1 MPELP
6 EVEITK
12 RKLRP
17 LLGKTIVDFWSDWP
31 RALRLA
37 TLSRISQ
44 DITGRRIVRIWRRGK
59 AVFLG
64 LGEEDNSSPKKVERV
79 LGFHQRMS
87 GRLMIKTEKPTYA
100 PPTSASW
107 RTTADRQDF
116 EEQAEKQKKH
126 VHVRVIFKDG
136 VELLFQDPRK
146 FGVVWYGSPEE
157 VLKDKYIASLGPDA
171 LTVSFPQFQKRITK
185 RAGMIKPVL
194 LRQDVVAGIGNIVAD
209 EMLWEAEVH
218 PKIHISEL
226 GENEM
231 HSLFRALQT
240 ILARSIKAQ
249 GTTMRDWAHPDGSKG
264 RFQDYMR
271 VYGKKEARCSRCKNK
286 IERIVVGSR
295 GTWICSFCQRVS

>member
-37 TLSRISQ
+37 TLSHISQ

-64 LGEEDNSSPKKVERV
+64 LGEEDNSGPKKVERI

-87 GRLMIKTEKPTYA
+87 GRLTIRFKMKDLRLKK
-100 PPTSASW
+100 
-107 RTTADRQDF
+107 D
-116 EEQAEKQKKH
+116 EELKH

-171 LTVSFPQFQKRITK
+171 LAVSFPQFQKRITK

-209 EMLWEAEVH
+209 EMLWEAQVH

-226 GENEM
+226 GENEI
-231 HSLFRALQT
+231 HSLFRSLQT
-240 ILARSIKAQ
+240 ILTRSIKAQ

-271 VYGKKEARCSRCKNK
+271 VYGKKGARCSRCKNK

>member
-17 LLGKTIVDFWSDWP
+17 HLGKTIVDFWSDWP

-44 DITGRRIVRIWRRGK
+44 DITGRRIVLIWRRGK

-64 LGEEDNSSPKKVERV
+64 LGEEDNSVSKKVERV

-87 GRLMIKTEKPTYA
+87 GRLTIRFKMKDLRLKKA
-100 PPTSASW
+100 
-107 RTTADRQDF
+107 
-116 EEQAEKQKKH
+116 EELKH

-171 LTVSFPQFQKRITK
+171 LTVSFPQFQKRITR

-209 EMLWEAEVH
+209 EMLWEAHVH
-218 PKIHISEL
+218 PKIRISEL

-231 HSLFRALQT
+231 RSLFRALQT

-264 RFQDYMR
+264 RFQEHMR
-271 VYGKKEARCSRCKNK
+271 VYGKKGAGCSRCKNK

-295 GTWICSFCQRVS
+295 GTWICSFCQCVD